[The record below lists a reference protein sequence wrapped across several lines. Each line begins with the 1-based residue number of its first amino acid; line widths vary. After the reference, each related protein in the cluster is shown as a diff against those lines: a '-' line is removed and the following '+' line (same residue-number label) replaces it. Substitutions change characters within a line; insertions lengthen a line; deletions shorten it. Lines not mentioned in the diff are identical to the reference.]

1 MRPSGI
7 ECDQQIDVDNC
18 LSTDLKSVVFFFFL
32 NSKHL
37 SEDVSS
43 SQLEGSLLVHTVE
56 RVVLYER

>member
-18 LSTDLKSVVFFFFL
+18 LSTDLKSVFFFFL

-43 SQLEGSLLVHTVE
+43 SQLEGSLLVHTAE
-56 RVVLYER
+56 RVVLYKR